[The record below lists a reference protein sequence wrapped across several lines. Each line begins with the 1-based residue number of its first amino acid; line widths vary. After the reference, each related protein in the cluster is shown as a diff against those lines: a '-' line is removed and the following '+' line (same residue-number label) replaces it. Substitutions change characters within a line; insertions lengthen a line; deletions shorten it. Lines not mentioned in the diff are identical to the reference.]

1 MKKIVYILVLSVF
14 FMNLQAQF
22 KVGTD
27 VKNINPNAMFQVDA
41 ANKGI
46 LIPRLQLVQSTNFAP
61 LTAHVQGMIAYNT
74 ATSNDV
80 VPGFYYNDGAKWN
93 LIGNATGLA
102 KVEDVLSL
110 NNNAFRY
117 INVNGDTVVITK
129 VFQNVL
135 SYDSVSK
142 SLITNV
148 NGVLDTVL
156 LNVQKFDTTHVY
168 AKIKSDSSQFAQ
180 KVDSVYVNTKGDSV
194 FVKDGY
200 GATTGFKLA
209 QFDTTHVYAKIKAD
223 SSQFAQKVD
232 SVYVNT
238 KGDSVFVKD
247 GYGATTGF
255 KLAQFDTTHVYAK
268 IKSDSTQFAQKVD
281 SVYVNTKG
289 DSVFVKDGYGAITGF
304 KLAQFDT
311 THVYAKIKSD
321 STQFAQ
327 KVDSVYVNTKGDSVF
342 VKDGYGATTGFKLAQ
357 FDTTHVYAKIKSDS
371 SQFAQKVDSV
381 YVNTKG
387 DSVFVKDGYGATTGF
402 KLGSAL
408 VKNGLNKSG
417 DTVKLGGTL
426 TENTTI
432 TTSGKSLTVAT
443 AGDTVRFTGL
453 LEGKKTD
460 SILVVDSLNRALRR
474 ISINTLNR
482 KNVVTTAATSYTV
495 GETEDVVIFN
505 GTAQTTFTL
514 PAASSNSGRIIT
526 IMNMAKSN
534 DNVNIVLSV
543 PVILEGITGGD
554 FSLDKIASQSSTW
567 TYPEGLGSNHQ
578 NSISIISNGTSWYRF
593 GI

>member
-1 MKKIVYILVLSVF
+1 
-14 FMNLQAQF
+14 
-22 KVGTD
+22 
-27 VKNINPNAMFQVDA
+27 
-41 ANKGI
+41 
-46 LIPRLQLVQSTNFAP
+46 
-61 LTAHVQGMIAYNT
+61 
-74 ATSNDV
+74 
-80 VPGFYYNDGAKWN
+80 
-93 LIGNATGLA
+93 
-102 KVEDVLSL
+102 
-110 NNNAFRY
+110 
-117 INVNGDTVVITK
+117 
-129 VFQNVL
+129 
-135 SYDSVSK
+135 
-142 SLITNV
+142 
-148 NGVLDTVL
+148 
-156 LNVQKFDTTHVY
+156 
-168 AKIKSDSSQFAQ
+168 
-180 KVDSVYVNTKGDSV
+180 
-194 FVKDGY
+194 
-200 GATTGFKLA
+200 
-209 QFDTTHVYAKIKAD
+209 
-223 SSQFAQKVD
+223 
-232 SVYVNT
+232 
-238 KGDSVFVKD
+238 
-247 GYGATTGF
+247 
-255 KLAQFDTTHVYAK
+255 
-268 IKSDSTQFAQKVD
+268 VD

-311 THVYAKIKSD
+311 THVYAKIKAD
-321 STQFAQ
+321 SSQFAQ

-387 DSVFVKDGYGATTGF
+387 DSVFVKDGYGAITGFKLAQFDTTHVYAKIKADSSQFAQKVDSVYVNVAGDSVFVKDGYGTTTGF

-417 DTVKLGGTL
+417 DTVKLGGIL

-474 ISINTLNR
+474 VSINTLNR

>member
-1 MKKIVYILVLSVF
+1 
-14 FMNLQAQF
+14 MNLQAQF

-156 LNVQKFDTTHVY
+156 LNVEKFDTTHVY
-168 AKIKSDSSQFAQ
+168 AKIKADSTQFAE
-180 KVDSVYVNTKGDSV
+180 KVDSVYVNAAGDSV

-200 GATTGFKLA
+200 GATTG
-209 QFDTTHVYAKIKAD
+209 Y
-223 SSQFAQKVD
+223 
-232 SVYVNT
+232 
-238 KGDSVFVKD
+238 
-247 GYGATTGF
+247 

-281 SVYVNTKG
+281 SVYVNAAG
-289 DSVFVKDGYGAITGF
+289 DSVFVKDGYGATTGY

-311 THVYAKIKSD
+311 THVYAKIKAD

-327 KVDSVYVNTKGDSVF
+327 KVDSVYVNAVGDSVF
-342 VKDGYGATTGFKLAQ
+342 VKDGYGATIGYKLA
-357 FDTTHVYAKIKSDS
+357 SP
-371 SQFAQKVDSV
+371 
-381 YVNTKG
+381 
-387 DSVFVKDGYGATTGF
+387 
-402 KLGSAL
+402 L
-408 VKNGLNKSG
+408 VKNGLNKNG
-417 DTVKLGGTL
+417 DTVKLGGSL

-432 TTSGKSLTVAT
+432 TTAGNSLTIAT

-460 SILVVDSLNRALRR
+460 SILVIDSLNRALRR
-474 ISINTLNR
+474 ISVNALNR

-495 GETEDVVIFN
+495 EEVEDVVIFN

-534 DNVNIVLSV
+534 DNVNIVLST
-543 PVILEGITGGD
+543 PVIMEGITGGD
-554 FSLDKIASQSSTW
+554 FTLDKIASQSSTW

-593 GI
+593 GL

>member
-1 MKKIVYILVLSVF
+1 MKKIVYIFVLSVF
-14 FMNLQAQF
+14 FANLQAQF
-22 KVGTD
+22 KVGTN

-61 LTAHVQGMIAYNT
+61 LSAHVQGMIAYNT

-80 VPGFYYNDGAKWN
+80 VPGFYYNDGVKWN

-102 KVEDVLSL
+102 KVEDILSL

-200 GATTGFKLA
+200 GTT
-209 QFDTTHVYAKIKAD
+209 
-223 SSQFAQKVD
+223 
-232 SVYVNT
+232 
-238 KGDSVFVKD
+238 
-247 GYGATTGF
+247 
-255 KLAQFDTTHVYAK
+255 
-268 IKSDSTQFAQKVD
+268 
-281 SVYVNTKG
+281 
-289 DSVFVKDGYGAITGF
+289 TGF

-387 DSVFVKDGYGATTGF
+387 DSVFVKDGYGAITGFKLAQFDTTHVYAKIKADSSQFAQKVDSVYVNVAGDSVFVKDGYGTTTGF

-417 DTVKLGGTL
+417 DTVKLGGIL

-474 ISINTLNR
+474 VSINTLNR

>member
-1 MKKIVYILVLSVF
+1 MKKIVYIFVLSVF
-14 FMNLQAQF
+14 FANLQAQF
-22 KVGTD
+22 KVGTN

-61 LTAHVQGMIAYNT
+61 LSAHVQGMIAYNT

-80 VPGFYYNDGAKWN
+80 VPGFYYNDGVKWN

-102 KVEDVLSL
+102 KVEDILSL

-156 LNVQKFDTTHVY
+156 LNVQK
-168 AKIKSDSSQFAQ
+168 
-180 KVDSVYVNTKGDSV
+180 
-194 FVKDGY
+194 
-200 GATTGFKLA
+200 
-209 QFDTTHVYAKIKAD
+209 
-223 SSQFAQKVD
+223 
-232 SVYVNT
+232 
-238 KGDSVFVKD
+238 
-247 GYGATTGF
+247 
-255 KLAQFDTTHVYAK
+255 
-268 IKSDSTQFAQKVD
+268 
-281 SVYVNTKG
+281 
-289 DSVFVKDGYGAITGF
+289 
-304 KLAQFDT
+304 FDT

-387 DSVFVKDGYGATTGF
+387 DSVFVKDGYGAITGFKLAQFDTTHVYAKIKADSSQFAQKVDSVYVNVAGDSVFVKDGYGTTTGF

-417 DTVKLGGTL
+417 DTVKLGGIL

-474 ISINTLNR
+474 VSINTLNR

>member
-1 MKKIVYILVLSVF
+1 MKKIVYIFVLSVF
-14 FMNLQAQF
+14 FANLQAQF
-22 KVGTD
+22 KVGTN

-61 LTAHVQGMIAYNT
+61 LSAHVQGMIAYNT

-80 VPGFYYNDGAKWN
+80 VPGFYYNDGVKWN

-102 KVEDVLSL
+102 KVEDILSL

-168 AKIKSDSSQFAQ
+168 AKIKSDSTQFAQ

-232 SVYVNT
+232 SVYVNAV
-238 KGDSVFVKD
+238 GDSVFVKD
-247 GYGATTGF
+247 GYGATIGY
-255 KLAQFDTTHVYAK
+255 KLA
-268 IKSDSTQFAQKVD
+268 SP
-281 SVYVNTKG
+281 
-289 DSVFVKDGYGAITGF
+289 
-304 KLAQFDT
+304 
-311 THVYAKIKSD
+311 
-321 STQFAQ
+321 
-327 KVDSVYVNTKGDSVF
+327 
-342 VKDGYGATTGFKLAQ
+342 
-357 FDTTHVYAKIKSDS
+357 
-371 SQFAQKVDSV
+371 
-381 YVNTKG
+381 
-387 DSVFVKDGYGATTGF
+387 
-402 KLGSAL
+402 L
-408 VKNGLNKSG
+408 VKNGLNKNG
-417 DTVKLGGTL
+417 DTVKLGGSL

-432 TTSGKSLTVAT
+432 TTAGKSLTVAT

-460 SILVVDSLNRALRR
+460 SILVLDSLNRALRR
-474 ISINTLNR
+474 ISVNALNR

>member
-1 MKKIVYILVLSVF
+1 
-14 FMNLQAQF
+14 MNLQAQF